1 MKPLL
6 SRLAAFNRAHAL
18 LGPRDRVLAAVSGGA
33 DSACLAHWLSA
44 QRAKGRLRALT
55 LVHFHHGLR
64 GRAADRDA
72 ASVRAMAAALPP
84 NTRAILDWPHPPDEG
99 APEVEGLLL
108 HAAALGSTAGSIEEA
123 IRAYRGAPTVSA
135 APGTPPE
142 ARPVDHGPTEPI
154 AIIGLGCR
162 LPGASS
168 ASRLWEQLLATGFQA
183 HPYGRPVIG
192 WPSDIAV
199 ITRTATER
207 YFRRHYGPNRM
218 ILSVVGEPTPTA

>member
-72 ASVRAMAAALPP
+72 ASVRAMAAALGAGWLEERPCPGGRGRARGSRTGRACARRPP
-84 NTRAILDWPHPPDEG
+84 AWRAGGSGGPGTTPTTTRDLLMHLLRAPGRPACRHPPRR
-99 APEVEGLLL
+99 PL
-108 HAAALGSTAGSIEEA
+108 AGCGPS
-123 IRAYRGAPTVSA
+123 S
-135 APGTPPE
+135 
-142 ARPVDHGPTEPI
+142 RP
-154 AIIGLGCR
+154 
-162 LPGASS
+162 
-168 ASRLWEQLLATGFQA
+168 LW
-183 HPYGRPVIG
+183 R
-192 WPSDIAV
+192 
-199 ITRTATER
+199 
-207 YFRRHYGPNRM
+207 
-218 ILSVVGEPTPTA
+218 